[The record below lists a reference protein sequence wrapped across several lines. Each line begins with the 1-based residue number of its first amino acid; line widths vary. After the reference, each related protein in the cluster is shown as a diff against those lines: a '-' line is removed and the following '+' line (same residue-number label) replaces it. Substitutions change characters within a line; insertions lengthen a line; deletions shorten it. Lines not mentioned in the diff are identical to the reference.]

1 MNDPVEELVLAGKR
15 NRLCWMKIECEKFPA
30 GILNSWLDFPHMG
43 DMENVEELLAMP
55 SAVR

>member
-1 MNDPVEELVLAGKR
+1 MGKR
-15 NRLCWMKIECEKFPA
+15 NRLCWMKIECEKFLA

-55 SAVR
+55 SAVW